1 MLNGKSLYH
10 IRRLPNGIFDPQ
22 RSFPKLIPQDDKI
35 VFLFEATDAFYRDLA
50 EYNGGALVN
59 ASKFA
64 MTIKALKSQIIGL
77 KMNKGKSY
85 VERKEKGE

>member
-1 MLNGKSLYH
+1 MEKVYTTLDAYQTGFLTLKGHS
-10 IRRLPNGIFDPQ
+10 
-22 RSFPKLIPQDDKI
+22 PKLIPQDDKI